1 MVEMK
6 KTNIYPPIVNEWK
19 NAYIIGNNIR
29 IYFTISSY
37 MTIADINPQLVL
49 VSIRNQRTNKSV
61 INEKRN
67 AGLDFAICSIQQDD
81 EGYFVEVRSSIVEVE
96 VNKYYKVQLRFV
108 SSEYSYV
115 SIWDFRKNYNNDT
128 VKPYI
133 SDVSKVVLI
142 KPISENHF
150 DLAGFKNNSPN
161 SLFVFSTSSVNIS
174 GRLVFSND
182 DDEEKL
188 AEYKVRLFDSGIA
201 ANRQATDLIIESE
214 TLTPDDSD
222 LNSIFYELKY
232 DFKNENYYLLR
243 IEYVTTSNY
252 SSYEDFLFKIEFQDG
267 LEFAED
273 AEGSIQNNFINA
285 TIDLQFKG
293 TVQIHNEQE
302 KQNNE
307 ETEITHLK
315 GCCVLRRSSS
325 KDNFVQWEDIQY
337 FSWNEQNY
345 INITYSDYLVE
356 YGVYYKYQL
365 FPQDPNAI
373 RGTSYWFQ
381 EQDKATLCEFDY
393 ARLVINDSP
402 SAEKNQL
409 TIRFDEK
416 VDNFQVT
423 VVESKTDTLGGK
435 YPFIRRN
442 GDTYYRQFNLS
453 GLISHMWDDDD
464 VEESTA
470 QYIKRIADEE
480 EIGPTTLSKKRDIYV
495 SPFHNKE
502 YYSNNININNYN
514 DFLLEREYRE
524 KVIEYLYENC
534 VRLFRSPTEG
544 NILIKLM
551 NISLSPNAT
560 LSRMVYSFSATAYE
574 IDTATTSSYIKY
586 GIHSVNQG
594 IVDESLKI
602 TVYDTHHLGQ
612 IQLGEIEDEYRIEEG
627 NVKSIDIM
635 DAIRRTL
642 SEKSQLASIVLNKL
656 TWIRFNLASNPYLL
670 QPNIS
675 SLTIDYENILTD
687 SIIREGEQKDN
698 AYWFSGYVGEI
709 NGNQIVLP
717 MDGYYE
723 LKDDDTDLQ
732 SVILYEPAYATEE
745 NHFQLKGTV
754 DYIASY
760 KVQAYQTMRTR
771 KSLRRYYIIGQYIVN
786 TNKDMEN
793 NGEITKNIIKL
804 IKDKHRI
811 TESDNLNNQEYIKRE
826 VLTVPYISIEGCP
839 YQELQIADLADQSIV
854 EEGQENVETLT
865 LNGRGQLTLYDE
877 DTSIEVL
884 RFIKMQ
890 DDIYS
895 QLYGTI
901 ENEDLSKNE
910 KVLDKENSLN
920 DILVNYICYVE
931 EARY

>member
-19 NAYIIGNNIR
+19 NAYIIGSNIR

-81 EGYFVEVRSSIVEVE
+81 EGYFIEVRSSIVEVE

-133 SDVSKVVLI
+133 SDVSKVALI

-188 AEYKVRLFDSGIA
+188 AEYKVKLFDSGIA

-273 AEGSIQNNFINA
+273 AEGSIQNNFVNA

-293 TVQIHNEQE
+293 TVQIHKEQE
-302 KQNNE
+302 EQDNE
-307 ETEITHLK
+307 ETEVTHLK

-365 FPQDPNAI
+365 FPQDSNAI

-402 SAEKNQL
+402 SAKKNQL

-480 EIGPTTLSKKRDIYV
+480 EIGPTTLSKKRDTYV

-514 DFLLEREYRE
+514 DFLLERGYRE

-586 GIHSVNQG
+586 GIHSVNQD

-635 DAIRRTL
+635 DAICRTL
-642 SEKSQLASIVLNKL
+642 SEKSQLASIVLDKL

-709 NGNQIVLP
+709 NGSQIVLP

-760 KVQAYQTMRTR
+760 KVQGYQTMRTR

-877 DTSIEVL
+877 DTAIEVL

-895 QLYGTI
+895 QSYGTI